1 MQVSE
6 LNLENL
12 KQVMHVWYSSATTL
26 KKKKDDMTT
35 KTCAMD
41 DRISAAMT
49 LFNSSR
55 CVQSRRQV

>member
-6 LNLENL
+6 LSLENL
-12 KQVMHVWYSSATTL
+12 TQVMHVWYSSATTL

-35 KTCAMD
+35 KTCAMGG
-41 DRISAAMT
+41 RISAAMT
-49 LFNSSR
+49 FFNSSR